1 METVEKDNGTKFA
14 IYPFEFDGHKF
25 VSRVLVDSELYS
37 RVVNVPEHYFALMNQ
52 QCLLELMGTGC
63 NLDDIKKR
71 LYELNKNGS
80 FAYIE
85 LADE

>member
-1 METVEKDNGTKFA
+1 MEMGIKEDGTKFA
-14 IYPFEFDGHKF
+14 IYPFEFDGYKF

-37 RVVNVPEHYFALMNQ
+37 R
-52 QCLLELMGTGC
+52 
-63 NLDDIKKR
+63 NLDDNKKR